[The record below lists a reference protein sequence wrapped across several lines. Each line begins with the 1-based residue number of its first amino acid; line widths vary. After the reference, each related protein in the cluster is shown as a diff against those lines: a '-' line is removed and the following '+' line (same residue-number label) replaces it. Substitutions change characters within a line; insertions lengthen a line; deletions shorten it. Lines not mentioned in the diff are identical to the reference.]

1 MDANLKMAT
10 DDGPQGRQVLLPNH
24 AKPQLD
30 TAQLPLIE
38 LVQCHPRETQEN
50 YEPATIDTVLCRLL
64 TTQMRDARISGTAL
78 KEVHRRVGWYLSV
91 EYVAS
96 IVGVEATPIPHVQG
110 GDTDGYRLLH
120 EQQTAIVPLMRG
132 REPVAFGVSE
142 AFPPATFLHAKV
154 PEDIKLHH
162 LPDNGTVVLVGS
174 VANNGQSIVEFVEA
188 IRTLYR
194 TIRIVVFAGVVH
206 ARFVSGDGLEQLGRH
221 GYVSLVALRAHIC
234 PTPRV

>member
-1 MDANLKMAT
+1 
-10 DDGPQGRQVLLPNH
+10 
-24 AKPQLD
+24 
-30 TAQLPLIE
+30 
-38 LVQCHPRETQEN
+38 
-50 YEPATIDTVLCRLL
+50 
-64 TTQMRDARISGTAL
+64 MRDVRISGTAL

-96 IVGVEATPIPHVQG
+96 IVGVETTPIPHVQG

-142 AFPPATFLHAKV
+142 AFPLATFLHAKV
-154 PEDIKLHH
+154 PKDIKLHH

-188 IRTLYR
+188 IRTLYQ
-194 TIRIVVFAGVVH
+194 TIRIVVVAGVVH

-221 GYVSLVALRAHIC
+221 GYVSLVALRLSDNQYKGQGTTDTGAHLSNTTRIE
-234 PTPRV
+234 